1 MGDELNSAVSSACLC
16 GIYVVKCT
24 CAGWPVLLELDRIK
38 LTSLQRVHTDELL
51 AAAFFILKKIKLA
64 FSLYNTWYENYVFLI

>member
-1 MGDELNSAVSSACLC
+1 MGDELNSAASSACLC

-38 LTSLQRVHTDELL
+38 LTSFPCVHTLTSYWQQLYE
-51 AAAFFILKKIKLA
+51 KIKLA
-64 FSLYNTWYENYVFLI
+64 FSLANIRYENYVF